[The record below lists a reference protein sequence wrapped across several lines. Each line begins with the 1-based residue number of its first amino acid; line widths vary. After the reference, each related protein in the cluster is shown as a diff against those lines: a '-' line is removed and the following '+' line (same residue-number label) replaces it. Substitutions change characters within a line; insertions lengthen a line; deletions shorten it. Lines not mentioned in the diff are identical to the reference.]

1 VRNHASLHC
10 GLTWAPYPFTR
21 GLASFFDLSLF
32 LKAFEKNGI
41 AAKQF
46 VSRANVA
53 IPMDDPNVFAL
64 GVSLQRQLRWSRIYS
79 A

>member
-1 VRNHASLHC
+1 M
-10 GLTWAPYPFTR
+10 R
-21 GLASFFDLSLF
+21 GLASFFDLSLL

-64 GVSLQRQLRWSRIYS
+64 VVCLQR
-79 A
+79 

>member
-1 VRNHASLHC
+1 MRE
-10 GLTWAPYPFTR
+10 
-21 GLASFFDLSLF
+21 LASFFDLSLL

-53 IPMDDPNVFAL
+53 FPMDGPNVFAL
-64 GVSLQRQLRWSRIYS
+64 GMCLQR
-79 A
+79 

>member
-1 VRNHASLHC
+1 
-10 GLTWAPYPFTR
+10 
-21 GLASFFDLSLF
+21 LASFFDLSLL

-53 IPMDDPNVFAL
+53 IPIDDPNLFAL
-64 GVSLQRQLRWSRIYS
+64 GVCLQR
-79 A
+79 